1 MGGVTTVFGIGLG
14 FLLMII
20 NFPCNSDMPF
30 IPFSSFLNIKFDV
43 KSLNL
48 NFSNTFGV
56 VVAGTPGAEKGA
68 ADAAEPAKGN
78 LGGNPGGPIPAR

>member
-1 MGGVTTVFGIGLG
+1 M
-14 FLLMII
+14 
-20 NFPCNSDMPF
+20 
-30 IPFSSFLNIKFDV
+30 

-48 NFSNTFGV
+48 NFANTFGA

-68 ADAAEPAKGN
+68 ADAVEPAKGN